1 MNDLR
6 PVKLSELIILREKP
20 LIDAINKKYKIK
32 MVVSAFIFIVA
43 SIIFILAYKNII
55 DMSTYVVCMA
65 YLLIAIIIILRN
77 EGSVS

>member
-55 DMSTYVVCMA
+55 DMGTYVVCMA
-65 YLLIAIIIILRN
+65 YLLIAIIILLRN